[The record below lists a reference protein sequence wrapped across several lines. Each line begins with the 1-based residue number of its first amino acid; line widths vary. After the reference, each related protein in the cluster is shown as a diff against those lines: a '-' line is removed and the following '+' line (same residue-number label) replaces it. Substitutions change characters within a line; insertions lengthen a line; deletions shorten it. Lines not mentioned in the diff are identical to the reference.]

1 MSYKISGKSGGMKQN
16 MKKKD
21 YIFLIAVLVL
31 GGILWFIFR
40 PADTGEQATV
50 RITVDGQIYG
60 EYALDENQEIAIGNT
75 NVCVIEDGSVYMKSA
90 DCPDQICV
98 KTKPIHTR
106 SGSII
111 CLPNKVSVEIVG
123 NTGDNNEPD
132 AVAR

>member
-1 MSYKISGKSGGMKQN
+1 

-21 YIFLIAVLVL
+21 YIFLIAMLVF

-40 PADTGEQATV
+40 PTDAGEQAMV
-50 RITVDGQIYG
+50 RITVDGQVYG
-60 EYALDENQEIAIGNT
+60 EYPLDKNQEIHIYDT

-111 CLPNKVSVEIVG
+111 CLPNKVSVEIVDDTG
-123 NTGDNNEPD
+123 NKNEPD

>member
-1 MSYKISGKSGGMKQN
+1 

-31 GGILWFIFR
+31 GGILWFVFR
-40 PADTGEQATV
+40 PADTSEQAMV
-50 RITVDGQIYG
+50 RITVDGQVYG
-60 EYALDENQEIAIGNT
+60 EYALNENQELAIGNT
-75 NVCVIEDGSVYMKSA
+75 NVCVIESGSVYMKSA

-123 NTGDNNEPD
+123 DSEDNNEPD